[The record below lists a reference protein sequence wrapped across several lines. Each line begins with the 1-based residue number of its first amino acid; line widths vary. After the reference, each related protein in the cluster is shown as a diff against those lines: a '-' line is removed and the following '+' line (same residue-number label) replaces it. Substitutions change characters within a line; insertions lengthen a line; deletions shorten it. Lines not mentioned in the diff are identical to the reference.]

1 MSPPGT
7 TSLRGTRVIA
17 VNRNVNAVE
26 RVEYGVDGVSC
37 RPSTLDFQWTTTVR
51 SRRGL
56 DWPPGNEGMTST
68 QVLEHLE
75 SLFGLWVP
83 RESEERRLTAEA
95 LSTS

>member
-1 MSPPGT
+1 M
-7 TSLRGTRVIA
+7 
-17 VNRNVNAVE
+17 
-26 RVEYGVDGVSC
+26 
-37 RPSTLDFQWTTTVR
+37 R

-56 DWPPGNEGMTST
+56 DWPLGNEGMTST